1 VVRVD
6 EKEAA
11 NNLVWCGG
19 PYQLAFFWSRSSR
32 GGSSAQGQDQVT
44 SGRMITQQLRPVNQL
59 VSPTAELIEPVR
71 EPICDSATVRTSESS
86 SSLQARLGIM
96 SDEYAAS

>member
-1 VVRVD
+1 
-6 EKEAA
+6 
-11 NNLVWCGG
+11 
-19 PYQLAFFWSRSSR
+19 
-32 GGSSAQGQDQVT
+32 
-44 SGRMITQQLRPVNQL
+44 MITQQLRPVNQLVL